1 MKQMLLYLLLF
12 VSLGLSAQETKESQT
27 VPQSETAR
35 PQLRKFV
42 VADLETHVPV
52 RGAIVSTK
60 SGYRD
65 TTNYR
70 GICYIP
76 TKFDT
81 LSVSNP
87 KYLTERLVMGEARDS
102 TFLIPSSH
110 QISEVTVWGDG
121 TPSVSKGLTEQIRQI
136 FREND
141 RGGLGFDFAKILDG
155 RYRRDMKHLRKAKE
169 IFKEM
174 DKDDEDP
181 IVKAYKQA
189 MAEKKKESEGK
200 TENK

>member
-110 QISEVTVWGDG
+110 QISEVTVWGEG
-121 TPSVSKGLTEQIRQI
+121 GPSVSKGLTEQVRQI
-136 FREND
+136 FRENTPSA
-141 RGGLGFDFAKILDG
+141 GFGFDFAKILD
-155 RYRRDMKHLRKAKE
+155 HLKKTHE
-169 IFKEM
+169 VFKQL